1 MEVEVPTLCFPVQE
15 KTCFACCPP
24 IRPAGYEHLEY
35 KNIIRRVLREN
46 TEGFG
51 EGDEGTVS
59 ITGFS
64 CWALGYID
72 EAHEMVGCLLH
83 PAQNGGVDFRY
94 RVDYGEK
101 CQREICPEAKVFSEL
116 GLYEKKFW
124 LHMVDG
130 LDSFSYSSRR
140 MNPLFNLL
148 GWGPYLL
155 NLIASEE
162 TDRILTKESFFQRY
176 PFFLTSLSPRA
187 NAYLISRLIREE
199 NIQILRSQPFRSKF
213 EGFSGLI
220 SQRLSRI
227 LPNGSEGPYVH
238 LLDFDQDFLD
248 LLRLSARIS
257 RIKREDAVILKNSVD
272 EETEKFQD
280 RLK

>member
-1 MEVEVPTLCFPVQE
+1 MEPEVPTLCFPDQE

-35 KNIIRRVLREN
+35 KNIIRRILREN
-46 TEGFG
+46 TEGFRK
-51 EGDEGTVS
+51 GDEGTVP

-72 EAHEMVGCLLH
+72 GAHKVVGCLLH
-83 PAQNGGVDFRY
+83 PVQNGGVDFRY

-101 CQREICPEAKVFSEL
+101 CQREICPEAKGFSEL

-124 LHMVDG
+124 LHMADG

-148 GWGPYLL
+148 GWGSYLL

-162 TDRILTKESFFQRY
+162 TDRILTKKSFFQLY
-176 PFFLTSLSPRA
+176 PFFLTRLSPRA
-187 NAYLISRLIREE
+187 NAYLINRLIREE
-199 NIQILRSQPFRSKF
+199 NIHILRSQPFRSEF

-238 LLDFDQDFLD
+238 LLDFDRDFLD

-272 EETEKFQD
+272 EETEKFQHS
-280 RLK
+280 LK